1 MIASV
6 PLLDQPVDVS
16 VVEGEIL
23 VIGPSGLVAAFTPA
37 AAAESA
43 RRLLSAAET
52 LLRGPCEGLR
62 AFD

>member
-1 MIASV
+1 MIAV

-16 VVEGEIL
+16 IVEGEIL
-23 VIGPSGLVAAFTPA
+23 AIGPSGLVAAFTPE

-52 LLRGPCEGLR
+52 LLRAPAAGLR
-62 AFD
+62 TFD